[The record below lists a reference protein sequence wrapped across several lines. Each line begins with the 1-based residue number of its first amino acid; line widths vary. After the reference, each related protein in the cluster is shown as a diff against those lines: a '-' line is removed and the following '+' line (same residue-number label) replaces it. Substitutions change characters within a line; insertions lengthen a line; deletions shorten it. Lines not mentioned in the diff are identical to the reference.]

1 MTSGWPEKE
10 KKDQRKFWSLQEK
23 IWELVGGQGDNKKAQ
38 DKIAQEDQ
46 IWFPGQCVFI
56 EQ

>member
-46 IWFPGQCVFI
+46 IWFPGQCEFV
-56 EQ
+56 